1 MSFTY
6 PLDGVRELVERVDS
20 VPDDAPHRRWVLRD
34 DNQRH
39 FHGVVHL
46 SESPLY
52 VELLWKADARSRE
65 QLVGLFRLN
74 LPALVT
80 EGYARREREDAPS
93 GDEVRLRFVRGERG
107 VVFIQVRADEP
118 GLPIGTVDM
127 AT

>member
-6 PLDGVRELVERVDS
+6 PLDGVRELVEHVDS
-20 VPDDAPHRRWVLRD
+20 VPEHAPRRRWVLRD

-39 FHGVVHL
+39 CHGVVHI
-46 SESPLY
+46 SESPLH

-74 LPALVT
+74 LPALVR
-80 EGYARREREDAPS
+80 EGYARREREDAP
-93 GDEVRLRFVRGERG
+93 GDEVRLRFARGDRG
-107 VVFIQVRADEP
+107 VIVIQVRADAP
-118 GLPIGTVDM
+118 ALPVGTVDM

>member
-6 PLDGVRELVERVDS
+6 PLDGVRELVERVGS
-20 VPDDAPHRRWVLRD
+20 VPDDAPRRRWVLRD

-46 SESPLY
+46 SESPLF

-65 QLVGLFRLN
+65 QLVGLYRLN
-74 LPALVT
+74 LPALVSQ
-80 EGYARREREDAPS
+80 GYARREREDES
-93 GDEVRLRFVRGERG
+93 SDEIRLRFVRGERG
-107 VVFIQVRADEP
+107 VVLIQVRADEP
-118 GLPIGTVDM
+118 ALPIGTVDM

>member
-6 PLDGVRELVERVDS
+6 PLDAVREMIERVDA
-20 VPDDAPHRRWVLRD
+20 VPHGAMHRRWVLRD

-39 FHGVVHL
+39 FHGVVRL

-52 VELLWKADARSRE
+52 VELFWKADARSRE

-74 LPALVT
+74 LPALLRQ
-80 EGYARREREDAPS
+80 GYARREREDSPS
-93 GDEVRLRFVRGERG
+93 DEVRLRFVRGDRG
-107 VVFIQVRADEP
+107 VVLIQVRDEEP
-118 GLPIGTVDM
+118 ALPIGTVDM